1 MTTQTSVIQIR
12 VDDKVKKEAKKLFS
26 DLGTDI
32 SGAFKMFLKQ
42 SIRTKSLAIK
52 GLTENGFTTADEDKI
67 YTAIQDSYKNKNI
80 TGRYKTSSD
89 FIKSLHKK

>member
-12 VDDKVKKEAKKLFS
+12 VDDKVKKGAKKLFS

-42 SIRTKSLAIK
+42 SIKTKSLAIK
-52 GLTENGFTTADEDKI
+52 GLTENGFTEKEEGEI
-67 YTAIQDSYKNKNI
+67 YNAIKDSYKSKNI
-80 TGRYKTSSD
+80 VGRYKTSDD
-89 FIKSLHKK
+89 FIKSLKKK